1 MFDGGLGEVF
11 LPKTRRLRQFALSG
25 RLWTLPTTPKLSL
38 KLGNKLMERS
48 RAL

>member
-11 LPKTRRLRQFALSG
+11 LPKTCGLRQFALSG
-25 RLWTLPTTPKLSL
+25 LWTLPTAPKSSL
-38 KLGNKLMERS
+38 KLGNNLMERS